1 MVTTEGA
8 GPYHTYHTYEYTYL
22 EAVEVLDAVHELV
35 EERAGLPLRQPL
47 LADDQVEELAALG
60 SR

>member
-1 MVTTEGA
+1 MMVWLVVVATGA
-8 GPYHTYHTYEYTYL
+8 GLPAYL